1 MLHVQ
6 YDATIFGRTTIS
18 YGLQPSWK
26 KYEKSSLNISSR
38 ELWCHHHHR
47 RLPTSTKN
55 KSEHVRELWWHHHPI
70 RFDDVGLLYS
80 RTSPD
85 MSKSRLV
92 IGRELWWHQH
102 QRFADVGLFDSRPDM
117 SKSRLLI
124 GREFVSK
131 TINRASQLKRIQ
143 LTFSRYRIHIV
154 RTSII
159 AHHHHAA
166 QVCLRR
172 LSEDIHPRFRPTS
185 SSWEC
190 SWEISTRV

>member
-6 YDATIFGRTTIS
+6 YDGTIFGRTTIS
-18 YGLQPSWK
+18 YDLRSSWK
-26 KYEKSSLNISSR
+26 KYENQVWAPPVESYDDVIIITNV
-38 ELWCHHHHR
+38 
-47 RLPTSTKN
+47 LPTSTKN

-92 IGRELWWHQH
+92 IGRELWWWHQH

-117 SKSRLLI
+117 YKSRLLI

-131 TINRASQLKRIQ
+131 TWLLYTSDAADERSSVDLGG
-143 LTFSRYRIHIV
+143 SRNHKKKHNA
-154 RTSII
+154 TKKD
-159 AHHHHAA
+159 
-166 QVCLRR
+166 RR
-172 LSEDIHPRFRPTS
+172 NNDQ
-185 SSWEC
+185 
-190 SWEISTRV
+190 